1 MRVMRVNRTYLP
13 RPKRDIHIFF
23 FFFAKRE
30 KRNITSMTDK
40 KQTRTR
46 ITHTTRIKRCPH

>member
-13 RPKRDIHIFF
+13 RPKRDIDNFF
-23 FFFAKRE
+23 FFFRKRK
-30 KRNITSMTDK
+30 KRNITSMTNK